1 MRLSANGLWGR
12 ANYFAAD
19 AKYSNAYCHR
29 STQMV
34 GSVPLRQMLLA
45 KVRTKNT
52 LSPTMC
58 LVCRAD
64 FTL

>member
-1 MRLSANGLWGR
+1 MRLSADGMWGR
-12 ANYFAAD
+12 ANYFAVD
-19 AKYSNAYCHR
+19 ATYSNSYSHKL
-29 STQMV
+29 TEMV
-34 GSVPLRQMLLA
+34 DSVRVRQMLLA

-52 LSPTMC
+52 LYLTMC